1 MTNKPD
7 TKKEISR
14 DKDSKLNGSPITLL
28 QQRGVEAE
36 VFIPLVRKL
45 EKELGQ
51 VKAHELAKETIYEMA
66 REQGKQFSQLIQ
78 KTDLNG
84 FRTIKDTWS
93 AAGSDLDIEVI
104 MDNDESFHF
113 NVTGCRFAQLFRS
126 LGATDLGAIFSC
138 GRDFALSQGYSEDIE
153 LSRTQTI
160 MEGASFCDF
169 RYSWKPAFKE

>member
-1 MTNKPD
+1 MTNKS
-7 TKKEISR
+7 TSKKDVPADI
-14 DKDSKLNGSPITLL
+14 DSEFKGSPITLL
-28 QQRGVEAE
+28 HQRGIEAE

-51 VKAHELAKETIYEMA
+51 EKAHELAKETIYEMA
-66 REQGKQFSQLIQ
+66 REQGKQFSRLIQ

-104 MDNDESFHF
+104 QDNDDSFHF
-113 NVTGCRFAQLFRS
+113 NVTGCRFAQLFKS
-126 LGATDLGAIFSC
+126 LGATDLGAVFCC

-153 LSRTQTI
+153 LNRTQTI

-169 RYSWKPAFKE
+169 RYSWKSTHK

>member
-7 TKKEISR
+7 TKKETSR
-14 DKDSKLNGSPITLL
+14 DKDSKFNGSPITLL
-28 QQRGVEAE
+28 QQRGIEAE

-51 VKAHELAKETIYEMA
+51 AKAHELAKETIYEMA
-66 REQGKQFSQLIQ
+66 REQGKQFSRLIQ

-84 FRTIKDTWS
+84 FRTIQDTWS
-93 AAGSDLDIEVI
+93 GAGSDIDIEVI
-104 MDNDESFHF
+104 QDNDDSFHF
-113 NVTGCRFAQLFRS
+113 NVTGCRFAQLFKS

-153 LSRTQTI
+153 LNRTQTI

-169 RYSWKPAFKE
+169 RYSWKPTHK

>member
-1 MTNKPD
+1 MTNKS
-7 TKKEISR
+7 TSKKDVPGDI
-14 DKDSKLNGSPITLL
+14 DSEFEGSPITLL
-28 QQRGVEAE
+28 QQRGIEAE

-51 VKAHELAKETIYEMA
+51 EKAHELAKETIYEMA
-66 REQGKQFSQLIQ
+66 REQGKQFSRLIQ
-78 KTDLNG
+78 KNDLNG

-104 MDNDESFHF
+104 QDNDDSFHF
-113 NVTGCRFAQLFRS
+113 NVTGCRFAQLFKS

-153 LSRTQTI
+153 LNRT
-160 MEGASFCDF
+160 
-169 RYSWKPAFKE
+169 

>member
-1 MTNKPD
+1 MTNKS
-7 TKKEISR
+7 TSKKDVPADINSEF
-14 DKDSKLNGSPITLL
+14 KGSPITLL
-28 QQRGVEAE
+28 QQRGIEAE

-51 VKAHELAKETIYEMA
+51 EKAHELAKETIYEIA
-66 REQGKQFSQLIQ
+66 REQGKQFSRLIQ

-104 MDNDESFHF
+104 QDNDDSFHF
-113 NVTGCRFAQLFRS
+113 NVTGCRFAQLFKS

-153 LSRTQTI
+153 LNRTQTI

-169 RYSWKPAFKE
+169 RYSWKPTHK